1 MKVVKSKI
9 SIAVLG
15 LGFASLIGAVSY
27 ATLSRP
33 AHFPSNAQPNLPKKE
48 PVVAATPKIVAP
60 HQDEIEKYLDQM
72 GTYMQTPPRDGVFGS
87 DRIPT
92 LHGRESDDITAYE
105 SIRDLEGKNYL
116 RSVVLG
122 LEPKD
127 DVTAKS
133 TPVVTAPGT
142 KIQNSE
148 TDKIRLSDVHY
159 VTPDSSEEGNAI
171 KEWNSETEALRKFA
185 VSIRKKGL
193 EQDVETLNL
202 NGKQHW
208 IVAKAIHASVNSCY
222 KCHDNVKKG
231 EPIGYVAA
239 LISDAKN

>member
-9 SIAVLG
+9 SIAILG

-27 ATLSRP
+27 ATLARP
-33 AHFPSNAQPNLPKKE
+33 ARFPSKDVIPAKKE
-48 PVVAATPKIVAP
+48 APKVAEAKIVAP
-60 HQDEIEKYLDQM
+60 HQEEIEKYLDQM
-72 GTYMQTPPRDGVFGS
+72 GSYMQTPPRDGVFGS

-92 LHGRESDDITAYE
+92 LHGRESDDIQAYD
-105 SIRDLEGKNYL
+105 SIRNLEGKYYL
-116 RSVVLG
+116 RSIVLG

-127 DVTAKS
+127 EVTYKKAFV
-133 TPVVTAPGT
+133 TTAPGT
-142 KIQNSE
+142 KIQNSD

-159 VTPDSSEEGNAI
+159 VTPDHDDETYVAE
-171 KEWNSETEALRKFA
+171 KWESETEALRKFA

-193 EQDVETLNL
+193 ERDVETIQV
-202 NGKQHW
+202 NGRQHW
-208 IVAKAIHASVNSCY
+208 VVAKAIHASVNSCY

-239 LISDAKN
+239 LISNPKS